1 MVMTPDRTMQ
11 GRLDQRLTERVR
23 QLEQGLTEAQIAQ
36 TAADAAELEQLGLP
50 EFRLS
55 PRIPHSR
62 CAGRIARGWDR
73 VPAFADRQDD
83 AAAGGQQ
90 RRRGVGAVAAG
101 PVLEQQPPVM
111 HPLDRCHQ
119 FSQNPGDVLLPT
131 RATREG

>member
-1 MVMTPDRTMQ
+1 MPWHGPVAYQ
-11 GRLDQRLTERVR
+11 VQEGFLTWPVISRGSS
-23 QLEQGLTEAQIAQ
+23 Q
-36 TAADAAELEQLGLP
+36 
-50 EFRLS
+50 LS
-55 PRIPHSR
+55 PSSR
-62 CAGRIARGWDR
+62 LQVSHAVRGASPSTIR
-73 VPAFADRQDD
+73 FSGPSAKFLQSQDD